1 MRGSANRVTC
11 PRRRAARNPLQWES
25 SPAGCEPLKGVHR
38 RPEGVPTEPA
48 VLRKK
53 SVRLSI
59 TETRIT
65 IVGDVLDGASCIVP
79 VFARRIGV
87 KTSRMEGNLRE
98 IGFADSL
105 CLGPCGLS
113 VVSIRRAIEAEHARA
128 YIYDLVEI
136 RKVTIN

>member
-1 MRGSANRVTC
+1 
-11 PRRRAARNPLQWES
+11 
-25 SPAGCEPLKGVHR
+25 
-38 RPEGVPTEPA
+38 
-48 VLRKK
+48 LRKK